1 MASLCRYFLSAVFLW
16 TGVLSARAQT
26 DSLRYQIKVS
36 KYLMGTIVDA
46 TLVHSDVEEGR
57 ADLVRAFQEMER
69 VEALLSMHRET
80 SEISL
85 VNRNAGMLPVKVH
98 PETFAILS
106 RAKSYA
112 VRLDGLFD
120 VTVGAVTTLWG
131 FSDDQEPHLPPDSA
145 ITRARK
151 LVDFR
156 KLILSERDTTA
167 FLSEVDMKI
176 DLGGIA
182 KGYAIDSGA
191 SVLHSLGRTDFL
203 INAGGDLYVSGE
215 KGPDTPWR
223 VGVRH
228 PRDDKTLL
236 ATLDARDM
244 AVVTSGD
251 YERTFTQDG
260 VRYHHIIDPRTGYS
274 ATGSQSVTIV
284 APSAE
289 EADVLATY
297 LFISADE
304 DTFHDR
310 VDREGRDDR
319 SAGDRERRGDSLQT
333 GRMSRLYLRVDA
345 IGRVTLDP
353 GLTTEYRLELVAGD
367 E

>member
-1 MASLCRYFLSAVFLW
+1 MGRVIWMASRCRYFLIAVFLW
-16 TGVLSARAQT
+16 TGALSAHAQT

-46 TLVHSDVEEGR
+46 TLIHSDVEEGR
-57 ADLVRAFQEMER
+57 ADLVQAFQEMER

-80 SEISL
+80 SDIAL
-85 VNRNAGMLPVKVH
+85 VNRNAGVRPVTVH
-98 PETFAILS
+98 PETLAILS
-106 RAKSYA
+106 RAKTYA
-112 VRLDGLFD
+112 DRLDGLFD
-120 VTVGAVTTLWG
+120 VTVGTVTELWG

-151 LVDFR
+151 LIDFR
-156 KLILSERDTTA
+156 QLVLSERDTTA
-167 FLSEVDMKI
+167 FLSVPGMKI

-182 KGYAIDSGA
+182 KGYAIDRGA
-191 SVLHSLGRTDFL
+191 SVLHSLGRQDFL
-203 INAGGDLYVSGE
+203 INAGGDLFVSGE

-228 PRDDKTLL
+228 PRDDEALL

-274 ATGSQSVTIV
+274 ATASQSVTIV
-284 APSAE
+284 APTAE

-304 DTFHDR
+304 ATFHDR
-310 VDREGRDDR
+310 VDLGGGVDQ
-319 SAGDRERRGDSLQT
+319 GQT
-333 GRMSRLYLRVDA
+333 DHVSRLYLRVDSA
-345 IGRVTLDP
+345 GRVTLDP
-353 GLTTEYRLELVAGD
+353 ELMTEYRLELGSG
-367 E
+367 EE

>member
-167 FLSEVDMKI
+167 FLSEVGMKI

-203 INAGGDLYVSGE
+203 IKCGWRPVRLRVKKDLIPRGEWVFVIPETIRRCSRHSMPVIWRSSRVATMNGRLRRMVSGITTSSILA
-215 KGPDTPWR
+215 PATRLPA
-223 VGVRH
+223 VR
-228 PRDDKTLL
+228 
-236 ATLDARDM
+236 A
-244 AVVTSGD
+244 
-251 YERTFTQDG
+251 
-260 VRYHHIIDPRTGYS
+260 
-274 ATGSQSVTIV
+274 SQ
-284 APSAE
+284 
-289 EADVLATY
+289 L
-297 LFISADE
+297 
-304 DTFHDR
+304 
-310 VDREGRDDR
+310 
-319 SAGDRERRGDSLQT
+319 
-333 GRMSRLYLRVDA
+333 
-345 IGRVTLDP
+345 
-353 GLTTEYRLELVAGD
+353 
-367 E
+367 